1 MIERMKNQAE
11 GNSQEV
17 KIKIGEKKVRKPN
30 IQIAE
35 VSERENRKQR
45 GKKIITEIIQE
56 DFLELKD
63 VSYQK
68 GPTKCP
74 V

>member
-1 MIERMKNQAE
+1 MIERMENQAE

-35 VSERENRKQR
+35 VLERENRK
-45 GKKIITEIIQE
+45 
-56 DFLELKD
+56 
-63 VSYQK
+63 
-68 GPTKCP
+68 
-74 V
+74 